1 VFLRVNIHMPFKR
14 VFMIGWGVLIFYFLF
29 LCSSLRF
36 LKIHSNDIILDK
48 LSLKFKLSNT

>member
-1 VFLRVNIHMPFKR
+1 MFLRVNIHMPFKR